1 MSLALPPERE
11 DPFVGLAE
19 SPPPIDEAAEIAG
32 VGRKRATFWHRFR
45 KERFAMG
52 GLVFLLVVIVAAI
65 FAPLIAPY
73 NPNTQNLNLIN
84 AGPSLAHW
92 FGTDDLGRDILS
104 RLIWGGRTSLRATFE
119 IVAVAAV
126 IAIPLGLIAGFFRGA
141 VDSMI
146 MRLMDAMF
154 SFPPLILAL
163 TVAALLGASVND
175 TALAIGIVFVPGFVR
190 LIRGQVI
197 AVREENFI
205 ESARSLG
212 ATSPRLIRKHIA
224 PNVASPV
231 IIQVALALGFA
242 LLVEAGLS
250 YLGIGEQPP
259 TPSWGGMLQEGFNF
273 IDSAPWALI
282 FPGLLI
288 MFTVL
293 SFNWVAD
300 GLRDSLG
307 RERPKASTA
316 STAEEK
322 ERTSRLGRLLGRG
335 QDPSTPA
342 TPGPT
347 EEEAPLLSVEDLRIE
362 FLTNGEWLPVM
373 EEATFSV
380 SRGRTL
386 GLVGESGS
394 GKTVSALAV
403 MGLLPPRVSRV
414 SGSARFVGRD
424 LMRLSPGELRQIR
437 GNDISMIFQEP
448 MTSLNPAFTVGNQV
462 AEQVRTHRHLN
473 RDESWKIAVEMLE
486 RVEIPNAKNRAKDY
500 PHAFSGGMR
509 QRVMIA
515 MALSCSPKLL
525 IADEP
530 TTALDVTTQAQIVEL
545 LHNLQREEEMAMIF
559 VTHDLGVIADVADDV
574 VVMYAGQ
581 IVEHAE
587 VHDLFARPRHPYTEA
602 LLSSIPQLTP
612 PGEHLH
618 AIPGMVPRPDQFAA
632 GCRFSPRCPYAIER
646 CATPP
651 VVLRPPLRPELDR
664 PTVDTPTDDG
674 PGIDGQEADVPGT
687 DWSGAQGQGADGHGA
702 GSAEPLRGRAKNA
715 LTRCVRQD
723 ELTLAGAPVDRGD
736 QPFAGDAAAA
746 VTGQPLLELVELSK
760 QFPIRTGFLRRVT
773 GRVTAVDGVDLSL
786 QAGTTLGLVGES
798 GSGKSTLARLV
809 LRLIDPTGGSIVL
822 DGQDITTLS
831 GPPLRRSRQ
840 AMQMI
845 FQDPYSSL
853 DPHQNIAEIVGEPL
867 QIHTKLP
874 AKEREQRVIEL
885 LGQVGIG
892 RHVLGR
898 QPHEFSG
905 GQRQRIAIARAL
917 ALEPRLLV
925 CDEPVSALDVSIQS
939 QVINLLSELQDRLGL
954 TYLFIAHDLSVVR
967 HLSDRIAVMYLGK
980 IVEEGTADD
989 VYLRPTHPYTAALL
1003 SAIPVPDPQ
1012 RQRSRERIVLTGE
1025 VGTPLD
1031 ASTGCRFRQRCPFA
1045 MHVCARVDPEPF
1057 TTPAGTVV
1065 RCHLHT
1071 EGPALA
1077 GATVAGL
1084 RSPV

>member
-19 SPPPIDEAAEIAG
+19 TPPPIDESAEIAD
-32 VGRKRATFWHRFR
+32 VGRKRATFWHRFLR
-45 KERFAMG
+45 ERFAMA
-52 GLVFLLVVIVAAI
+52 GLIFLLLVIAAAI

-73 NPNTQNLNLIN
+73 EPNTQNLDLIN

-119 IVAVAAV
+119 IVGVAAV

-141 VDSMI
+141 MDSVI

-212 ATSPRLIRKHIA
+212 ATSPRLIRKHIV

-231 IIQVALALGFA
+231 IIQLALALGFA

-288 MFTVL
+288 MLTVL

-316 STAEEK
+316 LTGEEK
-322 ERTSRLGRLLGRG
+322 TSRLGRLFGRG
-335 QDPSTPA
+335 DDPTIPA
-342 TPGPT
+342 TPDPAQ
-347 EEEAPLLSVEDLRIE
+347 EAPLLSVEDLRIE

-380 SRGRTL
+380 WPGRTL

-403 MGLLPPRVSRV
+403 MGLLPPKVSRA
-414 SGSARFVGRD
+414 SGSARFLGRD

-462 AEQVRTHRHLN
+462 AEQVRTHRHLS
-473 RDESWKIAVEMLE
+473 RDESWRVAVEMLD
-486 RVEIPNAKNRAKDY
+486 RVEIPDAKNRAKDY

-545 LHNLQREEEMAMIF
+545 LHNLARQEEMAMIF

-587 VHDLFARPRHPYTEA
+587 VNNLFARPRHPYTEA

-618 AIPGMVPRPDQFAA
+618 AIPGMVPRPDQFVA
-632 GCRFSPRCPYAIER
+632 GCRFSPRCPFAIER

-651 VVLRPPLRPELDR
+651 VTLRPPWRPELDR
-664 PTVDTPTDDG
+664 LTVDAPTGRG
-674 PGIDGQEADVPGT
+674 PDADGQASGLPDTDEPGADVADPPSPG
-687 DWSGAQGQGADGHGA
+687 AHGHTLA
-702 GSAEPLRGRAKNA
+702 
-715 LTRCVRQD
+715 RCVRQD
-723 ELTLAGAPVDRGD
+723 ELTLSGTPADRVN
-736 QPFAGDAAAA
+736 QAFAGTGSPA
-746 VTGQPLLELVELSK
+746 VTGQPLLELVKLSK
-760 QFPIRTGFLRRVT
+760 QFPVRTGFLRRVT
-773 GRVTAVDGVDLSL
+773 GQVTAVDRVDLSL
-786 QAGTTLGLVGES
+786 HAGTTLGLVGES
-798 GSGKSTLARLV
+798 GSGKSTLARVV
-809 LRLIDPTGGSIVL
+809 LRLIDPTGGRIVL

-831 GPPLRRSRQ
+831 GPPLRRSRL

-853 DPHQNIAEIVGEPL
+853 DPHQNIVEIVGEPL
-867 QIHTKLP
+867 QIHTKLST
-874 AKEREQRVIEL
+874 KEREQRVIEL

-892 RHVLGR
+892 HHVLGR

-917 ALEPRLLV
+917 ALEPKLLV
-925 CDEPVSALDVSIQS
+925 CDEPVSALDVSTQS

-954 TYLFIAHDLSVVR
+954 AYLFIAHDLSVVR
-967 HLSDRIAVMYLGK
+967 HLSDRIAVMYLGQ
-980 IVEEGTADD
+980 IVEEGAADD

-1012 RQRSRERIVLTGE
+1012 RQHSRQRIVLTGE

-1031 ASTGCRFRQRCPFA
+1031 AGMGCRFRQRCPFA
-1045 MHVCARVDPEPF
+1045 MDVCARVDPEPF

-1077 GATVAGL
+1077 GATVAAL
-1084 RSPV
+1084 PLPA